1 MPIRYRVR
9 HVTRYHY
16 AHVVASARHLAHLTP
31 RETAWQ
37 RVEAHTL
44 AVTPNPTEAEPE
56 ACDYHGNRVR
66 RWAIGVPHRELTVE
80 ATSVVALSSQAPGW
94 ERSATCRLVRE
105 STAATH
111 AVELVEYRLASP
123 FVPLLPAAA
132 EYARS
137 SLVAERPLHVALLD
151 LARRMR
157 ADFTFD
163 PAATTIATPIA
174 DVLRRRRGVCQDF
187 AHCLLSG
194 LRGLGYAARY
204 MSGYVTDE
212 HSDTRG
218 GGASH
223 AWIAVY
229 CPESGWIG
237 CDPTN
242 GKLADLEFVTLGW
255 GRDFGD
261 VTPLRGVVL
270 GHGSQDLDVSV
281 RFDRL

>member
-1 MPIRYRVR
+1 MTTRYRV
-9 HVTRYHY
+9 HHLTHYRYE
-16 AHVVASARHLAHLTP
+16 HVVASARHLAHLSP

-37 RVEAHTL
+37 RIEAHTL
-44 AVTPNPTEAEPE
+44 AVTPTPTEADPE
-56 ACDYHGNRVR
+56 MPDYHGNRVR
-66 RWAIGVPHRELTVE
+66 RWVIGVPHRELRVE
-80 ATSVVALSSQAPGW
+80 ATSVVALAAQGPGW
-94 ERSATCRLVRE
+94 ESAVSCKAAQEAVAS
-105 STAATH
+105 STAP
-111 AVELVEYRLASP
+111 ELIEYTLASP
-123 FVPLLPAAA
+123 YVPLLPAAA
-132 EYARS
+132 DYARPS
-137 SLVAERPLHVALLD
+137 FPAGRPLHAALLD
-151 LARRMR
+151 IARRMR
-157 ADFTFD
+157 KDFIFD

-187 AHCLLSG
+187 AHCLLSA

-223 AWIAVY
+223 AWVAVL
-229 CPESGWIG
+229 CPNAGWIG

-270 GHGSQDLDVSV
+270 GHGEQEMTVSV
-281 RFDRL
+281 TFERI